1 MSELANRFEH
11 KLNRYAQA
19 PEVSQAG
26 TTQLFFDDEGKQKAF
41 AAAIQDPNGS
51 VYKVLLAAF
60 NKSGGNA
67 TASFDL
73 KMNADPSKGAQWIL
87 VVQPPALKA
96 TVATALDAVYQK
108 IVGTSMEAKRKLADA
123 KAKTGAGSGL
133 ADVGM
138 LELAP

>member
-11 KLNRYAQA
+11 KLYRYAQTQVQ
-19 PEVSQAG
+19 EG
-26 TTQLFFDDEGKQKAF
+26 TTELFFDDGGKQKVF

-60 NKSGGNA
+60 NKGGGNA

-73 KMNADPSKGAQWIL
+73 KMNADPSKGAQWVL

-96 TVATALDAVYQK
+96 TVASALDTVYQK
-108 IVGTSMEAKRKLADA
+108 IVGTTMEARRKLADA
-123 KAKTGAGSGL
+123 KAKAGSGSGL